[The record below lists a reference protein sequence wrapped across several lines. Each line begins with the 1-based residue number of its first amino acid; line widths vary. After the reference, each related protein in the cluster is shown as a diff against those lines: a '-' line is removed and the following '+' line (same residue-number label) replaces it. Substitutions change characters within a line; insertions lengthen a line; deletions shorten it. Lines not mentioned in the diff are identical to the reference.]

1 MSRSYRGIR
10 PKANRVHSVEDVME
24 LYDTCR
30 NTITNWVKGGL
41 RPVDHRQPQLFR
53 GSELKRFH
61 DHMHTMR
68 YRPLSLLEFKC
79 LPCGTRVT
87 PTPEKLFISRLH
99 GRGLWAI
106 APCPSCERI
115 VRKVISE
122 TLCDELEFYIES
134 NTAPGLR
141 DENKGALQA
150 GIGKVEPLPLLSL
163 GDNERIIYEYQ
174 LYGARNDEKT
184 VDAHL
189 ASLRDFETFHT
200 GRDFRSLKP
209 ADAARYRAHLIASV
223 GTLSR
228 STVQHRAAHLAQFTR
243 WLVEQ
248 DGYRK
253 LNKTICDNFK
263 LPKSAMAH
271 APRDIVRNWPTTDE
285 LRRMISCAPAAALIQ
300 RRDRAIVAASFLFG
314 TRSNATASLRLGSVD
329 MERRV
334 VVQDATRM
342 RIKNS
347 KSQKTWWFPVDSEIG
362 KMLTEW
368 IEELLEL
375 GCTAEDALFPS
386 DHYLANTKSIKRSP
400 RAAIEPWDTDA
411 GVRRAFRRI
420 CEAADIAYH
429 SPHSAKHYLGSIR
442 NDFCKT
448 SEQRRAWSQNLGH
461 ENEITTETRYQ
472 KVSDDRQGEIFNGF
486 WQDSPMPVEDLVLL
500 VSLHEHELTPGTP
513 DFYRARKLSDEWK
526 SRYS

>member
-61 DHMHTMR
+61 DHMHKMR

-106 APCPSCERI
+106 APCPLCERI

-122 TLCDELEFYIES
+122 TLCDELESYPES
-134 NTAPGLR
+134 NIAPGLV
-141 DENKGALQA
+141 DEHKGAMQA
-150 GIGKVEPLPLLSL
+150 GVGKVGPLPTLSP

-174 LYGARNDEKT
+174 LYGACNDEKT

-189 ASLRDFETFHT
+189 ASLRDFEAYHN
-200 GRDFRSLKP
+200 GRNFRSLQP
-209 ADAARYRAHLIASV
+209 ADAAKYRGYLIASL
-223 GTLSR
+223 GEMSR
-228 STVQHRAAHLAQFTR
+228 STIQHRAAHMAQFFR

-263 LPKSAMAH
+263 LPKGAMAQ
-271 APRDIVRNWPTTDE
+271 APRSAVRDWPTTDE
-285 LRRMISCAPAAALIQ
+285 VCRMVSCAPASTLFQ
-300 RRDRAIVAASFLFG
+300 RRDRAIVAASFLLG
-314 TRSNATASLRLGSVD
+314 T
-329 MERRV
+329 
-334 VVQDATRM
+334 
-342 RIKNS
+342 
-347 KSQKTWWFPVDSEIG
+347 
-362 KMLTEW
+362 
-368 IEELLEL
+368 
-375 GCTAEDALFPS
+375 
-386 DHYLANTKSIKRSP
+386 
-400 RAAIEPWDTDA
+400 
-411 GVRRAFRRI
+411 
-420 CEAADIAYH
+420 
-429 SPHSAKHYLGSIR
+429 
-442 NDFCKT
+442 
-448 SEQRRAWSQNLGH
+448 
-461 ENEITTETRYQ
+461 
-472 KVSDDRQGEIFNGF
+472 
-486 WQDSPMPVEDLVLL
+486 
-500 VSLHEHELTPGTP
+500 
-513 DFYRARKLSDEWK
+513 
-526 SRYS
+526 